1 MEDNNNRL
9 NYIENEKNDLLNC
22 DNNDNEDIKLLN
34 NEKGLSYDDLE
45 AFNSI
50 QLNQETEVLATP
62 FRSHEINM
70 KNDIPLCAQEF
81 SDLTDPLYI
90 KKMCLEKVTE
100 WNEFTE
106 RDIYVKQILSGLT
119 NQLFEVG
126 LKEISANKNPS
137 IRKHILFRIY
147 GKDVAELYNTDL
159 EVEVY
164 KTMSKYK
171 ISPKLLNTFSGGR
184 IEEWLYGNPLKNA
197 DLQNSKILIAIA
209 NMLGKFHTLAI
220 KKNLPIHWDKTPCI
234 YKRIK
239 EWKTQLSKMK
249 SLDKFKG
256 DINKYYQE
264 SDKFMKFMNT
274 YTKTDNINNHITFC
288 HNDLQENNI
297 INTNNCLRLI
307 DFEYAGYNFTA
318 TDIAIFFIETSIDY
332 STDTYPFYEINKNK
346 YLSYEKR
353 KMFINEYL
361 SVYLGKLQIP
371 YDQKMADSFLDAIE
385 IHALGANLLWGFWSI
400 IRGYQVKCY
409 NEFDF
414 FLYAQDRFKLY
425 DEQKAYLLS
434 KNLIPDYD

>member
-1 MEDNNNRL
+1 MEDNNNRS
-9 NYIENEKNDLLNC
+9 NNIENGKIDLLNC
-22 DNNDNEDIKLLN
+22 NNNNNEDIKLLKI
-34 NEKGLSYDDLE
+34 EKGLSYDDLE

-50 QLNQETEVLATP
+50 QLNQETEILATP
-62 FRSHEINM
+62 FRSQEINM

-90 KKMCLEKVTE
+90 KKICLEKVTE
-100 WNEFTE
+100 WNKFTE

-126 LKEISANKNPS
+126 LKECSVSQNPS

-147 GKDVAELYNTDL
+147 GKYVGELYNTDL
-159 EVEVY
+159 EIEVY
-164 KTMSKYK
+164 ETMSKYK

-184 IEEWLYGNPLKNA
+184 IEEWLYGNPLKNE

-220 KKNLPIHWDKTPCI
+220 KKTLPSHWDKTPCI

-239 EWKTQLSKMK
+239 EWKIQISKLK
-249 SLDKFKG
+249 NLDKFKG

-264 SDKFMKFMNT
+264 SDKFIKFMNK
-274 YTKTDNINNHITFC
+274 YTKEDNIRNHITFC

-307 DFEYAGYNFTA
+307 DFEYAGYNFIA

-332 STDTYPFYEINKNK
+332 STDTYPFYEINKNH
-346 YLSYEKR
+346 YISHENR
-353 KMFINEYL
+353 KLFINEYL
-361 SVYLGKLQIP
+361 SIYLGKSQIP
-371 YDQKMADSFLDAIE
+371 YDQKIVDSILDAIE

-425 DEQKAYLLS
+425 DEQKKYLLS